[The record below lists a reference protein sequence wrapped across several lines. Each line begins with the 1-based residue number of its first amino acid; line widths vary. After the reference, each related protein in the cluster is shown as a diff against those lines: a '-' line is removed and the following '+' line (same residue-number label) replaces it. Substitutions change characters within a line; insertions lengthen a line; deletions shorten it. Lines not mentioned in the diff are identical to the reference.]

1 MSTDADPIPGV
12 DVKLGKASVATD
24 PIPGVD
30 VKVGNSS
37 VAVTNGTTGIAIN
50 ENGVKVTS
58 ADVTVTID
66 CHELP
71 CTITVHS
78 GSATGNTATGNVA
91 VGSNSGSGNIGV
103 GNSGSGNVGVG
114 NSGSGNVG
122 VGNSGTG
129 NVGVGHSGSGPAGTD
144 PIPGVDAKLGHNHA
158 RHDTSG

>member
-1 MSTDADPIPGV
+1 MAIDGDPIPGVDVKLAKVAAAADTDPIPGV
-12 DVKLGKASVATD
+12 DVKLGKA
-24 PIPGVD
+24 
-30 VKVGNSS
+30 S

-50 ENGVKVTS
+50 ENGVKVTA
-58 ADVTVTID
+58 ADIIVTID
-66 CHELP
+66 CHKLP

-114 NSGSGNVG
+114 
-122 VGNSGTG
+122 
-129 NVGVGHSGSGPAGTD
+129 HSGSGPAGTD
-144 PIPGVDAKLGHNHA
+144 PIPGVDVKLGHNHA